1 MNQLKSELYFR
12 FGKKLINKY
21 IFTFKTHITI
31 VFCITQQFHGT
42 CCYPTFLWIPWR
54 GNISISLN
62 TFRKIYKYHK
72 RTISNG
78 SEMQIDILMNIYINE
93 YDFTVFNKYLKYH
106 IFRIIFFNSIHDIS

>member
-78 SEMQIDILMNIYINE
+78 SEMQIDILMNMILQFSIN
-93 YDFTVFNKYLKYH
+93 
-106 IFRIIFFNSIHDIS
+106 I